1 MEEEAETFNMKAI
14 FGTILG
20 AAVLIMVVLIIFNAL
35 AIGTVKAETFAVT
48 DSSVDNSNTLTN
60 TPEGGAVTVE
70 QWTGVAWEPVAAA
83 QVTVAGRE
91 VTVAAAG
98 MF

>member
-1 MEEEAETFNMKAI
+1 MEEETETFNMKAI

-20 AAVLIMVVLIIFNAL
+20 AAVLVMVVLIIFNAL
-35 AIGTVKAETFAVT
+35 AIGTVQIETFTVT
-48 DSSVDNSNTLTN
+48 DSSVDNTNTLTN

-70 QWTGVAWEPVAAA
+70 QWTGTAWEAVAGA
-83 QVTVAGRE
+83 QVTVAGKE

-98 MF
+98 MY